1 MVALIWSELCLTS
14 AASAAKVFY
23 TMNCPTAEPKDM
35 LLGYQTQRLQDL
47 IEQILQCCKERTS
60 YLSKK
65 FDIPEAELRC
75 LMLFGEERYL
85 TAKGI
90 SQKLDVA
97 KSRVTKITN
106 GLIRKGLVATI
117 DDPKDAR
124 IKLIALTQQ
133 GHRKSKQMSAIITDL
148 HQLLL
153 LEFEPDQR
161 KLVLSCLEVLRSSM
175 EAVKNQLV

>member
-1 MVALIWSELCLTS
+1 MLAARIVHIMNNTKSES
-14 AASAAKVFY
+14 MDV
-23 TMNCPTAEPKDM
+23 
-35 LLGYQTQRLQDL
+35 LLGYQTQKLQDL
-47 IEQILQCCKERTS
+47 IAEIVQCCKERTS

-97 KSRVTKITN
+97 KSRVTKIIN
-106 GLIRKGLVATI
+106 GLVQKRLVESL

-124 IKLIALTQQ
+124 VKLIGLTSKGQK
-133 GHRKSKQMSAIITDL
+133 KSRELNDITKEL
-148 HQLLL
+148 HQQLL
-153 LEFEPDQR
+153 LEFEPEQR
-161 KLVLSCLEVLRSSM
+161 KMVISCLEILRSSM
-175 EAVKNQLV
+175 EAVKNQLM

>member
-1 MVALIWSELCLTS
+1 
-14 AASAAKVFY
+14 
-23 TMNCPTAEPKDM
+23 MNDRKPNSPDV

-47 IEQILQCCKERTS
+47 IEEILHCCKERTS
-60 YLSKK
+60 HLSKK

-97 KSRVTKITN
+97 KSRVTKIIN
-106 GLIRKGLVATI
+106 GLIHKNLVEST

-124 IKLIALTQQ
+124 VKLIGLTQEGQ
-133 GHRKSKQMSAIITDL
+133 RKSKELGAIVTDL
-148 HQLLL
+148 HQKLL
-153 LEFEPDQR
+153 LEFEPEQR
-161 KLVLSCLEVLRSSM
+161 KMVISCLEVLRSSM
-175 EAVKNQLV
+175 EAVKNQMV

>member
-1 MVALIWSELCLTS
+1 MKDKPSET
-14 AASAAKVFY
+14 V
-23 TMNCPTAEPKDM
+23 DV

-47 IEQILQCCKERTS
+47 IEEILHCCKKRTVF
-60 YLSKK
+60 LSKK

-97 KSRVTKITN
+97 KSRVTKIIN
-106 GLIRKGLVATI
+106 GLIQKRLVEST
-117 DDPKDAR
+117 DDPNDAR
-124 IKLIALTQQ
+124 VKLIGLTQEGQ
-133 GHRKSKQMSAIITDL
+133 RKSKELGAMVTDL
-148 HQLLL
+148 HQRLL
-153 LEFEPDQR
+153 LEFEPEQR
-161 KLVLSCLEVLRSSM
+161 KMVISCLEVLRSSM

>member
-1 MVALIWSELCLTS
+1 MNDLGTHSIDVLLDYQSHKLEGLI
-14 AASAAKVFY
+14 
-23 TMNCPTAEPKDM
+23 AE
-35 LLGYQTQRLQDL
+35 
-47 IEQILQCCKERTS
+47 IVQCCKERTS

-97 KSRVTKITN
+97 KSRVTKIIN
-106 GLIRKGLVATI
+106 GLVQKRLVESI

-124 IKLIALTQQ
+124 IKLIGLTSKGQK
-133 GHRKSKQMSAIITDL
+133 KSREISDVTKDL
-148 HQLLL
+148 HQRLL
-153 LEFEPDQR
+153 LELELEQR
-161 KLVLSCLEVLRSSM
+161 KMVISCLEILRASM
-175 EAVKNQLV
+175 EAVRNQMV